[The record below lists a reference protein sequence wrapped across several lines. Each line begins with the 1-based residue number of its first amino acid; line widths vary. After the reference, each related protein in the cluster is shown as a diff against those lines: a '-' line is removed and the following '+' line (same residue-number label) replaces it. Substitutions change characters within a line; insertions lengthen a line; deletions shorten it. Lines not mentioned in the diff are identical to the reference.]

1 MIYCDYNATA
11 PLRREAREVMNF
23 VMEVQANPSSVHGA
37 GRNARRIIER
47 ARTSIASFIGGRSED
62 LVFTSGGT
70 EANSLALNGALAKI
84 SNGVLLY
91 SDLEHPAVRDIAL
104 AGKYPAQSINVTVSG
119 QLDLEHLSAVLAELD
134 NDQTP
139 FLTIMLANNETGV
152 IQPVAE
158 AARLVREHDGYTH
171 TDAVQAV
178 GKLPVNVG
186 LLGVDYLSMSAHKFG
201 GPQGVGALWF
211 RAGAPL
217 LPQLIGGGQERSL
230 RSGTENLIGIAGF
243 EAALIA
249 CDLADDVQKIKSCR
263 DALEAELDD
272 PHIIFFGQDQAR
284 LPGTSCFALEGF
296 KGETQ
301 VMAMDLAG
309 FAVSSGSACS
319 SGKVKSSEVLAAMG
333 VSDSLRACALRVSFG
348 YDSDPMEAVALA
360 AAWKKAAH
368 RVQPNMFREFA

>member
-1 MIYCDYNATA
+1 
-11 PLRREAREVMNF
+11 MNL

-47 ARTSIASFIGGRSED
+47 ARKSISAVIGGRSED

-70 EANSLALNGALAKI
+70 EANSLAINGALSKI
-84 SNGVLLY
+84 ANGVLLY

-104 AGKYPAQSINVTVSG
+104 SGAYPVQRINVTGKG
-119 QLDLEHLSAVLAELD
+119 QLDLEHLTAVLASLST
-134 NDQTP
+134 DQTP
-139 FLTIMLANNETGV
+139 FLTLMLANNETGV

-158 AARLVREHDGYTH
+158 AARLVRDYDGLTH
-171 TDAVQAV
+171 TDGVQAI
-178 GKLPVNVG
+178 GKIPVNVG
-186 LLGVDYLSMSAHKFG
+186 LLGVDYLSMSAHKCG
-201 GPQGVGALWF
+201 GPQGVGALWL

-243 EAALIA
+243 EAALCA
-249 CDLADDVQKIKSCR
+249 AVLAEEHQKTETIR
-263 DALEAELDD
+263 NAFEVELDD
-272 PHIIFFGQDQAR
+272 PNIVVFGQEASR
-284 LPGTSCFALEGF
+284 LPGTCCLALEGF

-309 FAVSSGSACS
+309 FSVSSGSACS
-319 SGKVKSSEVLAAMG
+319 SGKVKSSAVLAAMG
-333 VSDSLRACALRVSFG
+333 VEDSLRSCALRVSFG
-348 YDSDPMEAVALA
+348 YNSDVRDAVALA